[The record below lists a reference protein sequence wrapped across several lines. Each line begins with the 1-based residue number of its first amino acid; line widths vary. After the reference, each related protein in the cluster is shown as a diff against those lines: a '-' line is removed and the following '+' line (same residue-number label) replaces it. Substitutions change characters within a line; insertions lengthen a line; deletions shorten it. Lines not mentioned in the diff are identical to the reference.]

1 MSKAPYKGF
10 LRNRLIYIRGDFEK
24 LYKQGYG
31 EIVDGELEIHPLEA
45 AYLSWS
51 QRVEIFNEKGEQLG
65 LKELLSMILPDQ
77 SNFLKYIVYSDL
89 RRRNRVVVYERAT
102 EFLRLYPKG
111 AWVGETPAK
120 QLIFPL
126 SEDQPVSHS
135 HLLDSLEKAVRFRK
149 ELVLAVVDDEMNVTY
164 YTAEKFVPKPR
175 GNDFNSLSSKSGILI
190 GDRVL
195 VFEESGEL
203 YAKGF
208 WGHPIGVA
216 KPEPFKVYESP
227 IQLSL
232 VEALYLVSKG
242 KMEVRDP
249 GDNVLGIDEL
259 RERFSQVRDNAKIK
273 EVVHGYWR
281 DLGYVPKAGSKYG
294 VDYIVYERGPGL
306 EHAPYLCI
314 ASPLDGRVRP
324 VDLIRAGRLAT
335 SVRKELVVS
344 LVSSNDEVLNYKLK
358 WFKP

>member
-1 MSKAPYKGF
+1 MSKAPCKGF
-10 LRNRLIYIRGDFEK
+10 LIDGRIYVKENFEK

-31 EIVDGELEIHPLEA
+31 EIIGNELEIHPLEA
-45 AYLSWS
+45 TYLVWS
-51 QRVEIFNEKGEQLG
+51 QRMEVFDERGRSLD
-65 LKELLSMILPDQ
+65 LRSLLSMILPDP

-111 AWVGETPAK
+111 ALIGEASAK
-120 QLIFPL
+120 QLVLPL
-126 SEDQPVSHS
+126 SEDQPIPHS
-135 HLLDSLEKAVRFRK
+135 YLLDSLEKVVRLRK

-164 YTAEKFVPKPR
+164 YTAEKFIPKPR
-175 GNDFNSLSSKSGILI
+175 ERDLNSISLKHGVLI

-195 VFEESGEL
+195 VFEDSGEL

-208 WGHPIGVA
+208 WGHPVGIA
-216 KPEPFKVYESP
+216 KPEPLKSYDSP
-227 IQLSL
+227 LQLSL

-242 KMEVRDP
+242 KMEVRGP
-249 GDNVLGIDEL
+249 EGNVLEIEEL
-259 RERFSQVRDNAKIK
+259 RRKFSQVRDSARIK
-273 EVVHGYWR
+273 EVVHSYWR

-294 VDYIVYERGPGL
+294 VDYIIYERGPGL

-335 SVRKELVVS
+335 SVRKELVIS
-344 LVSSNDEVLNYKLK
+344 LVSDDKIFNYKIK

>member
-1 MSKAPYKGF
+1 MSKTLYKGF
-10 LRNRLIYIRGDFEK
+10 LIDGKIYVKEDFEK

-31 EIVDGELEIHPLEA
+31 EISGNELEIHPLEA
-45 AYLSWS
+45 AYLVWS
-51 QRVEIFNEKGEQLG
+51 QRMEVLDDEGRSLDLRG
-65 LKELLSMILPDQ
+65 LLSMILPDP

-111 AWVGETPAK
+111 ASIGEASAK
-120 QLIFPL
+120 QLVLPL
-126 SEDQPVSHS
+126 SEDQPVPHS
-135 HLLDSLEKAVRFRK
+135 YLLDSLERAVRLRK

-164 YTAEKFVPKPR
+164 YTAEKFIPKSR
-175 GNDFNSLSSKSGILI
+175 ERDFNGISPKYGVLI

-195 VFEESGEL
+195 VFEKPGDL

-208 WGHPIGVA
+208 WGHPIGIA
-216 KPEPFKVYESP
+216 KPEPFKVYDSP
-227 IQLSL
+227 LQLSL
-232 VEALYLVSKG
+232 VEALYLVSRG
-242 KMEVRDP
+242 KMEVREP
-249 GDNVLGIDEL
+249 KGNALGIEEL
-259 RERFSQVRDNAKIK
+259 RRRFSQVRDNARIK
-273 EVVHGYWR
+273 EVVHTYWR

-294 VDYIVYERGPGL
+294 VDYIIYERGPGL

-314 ASPLDGRVRP
+314 AGPLDGKVRP

-344 LVSSNDEVLNYKLK
+344 LVSDDKVSNYKIK